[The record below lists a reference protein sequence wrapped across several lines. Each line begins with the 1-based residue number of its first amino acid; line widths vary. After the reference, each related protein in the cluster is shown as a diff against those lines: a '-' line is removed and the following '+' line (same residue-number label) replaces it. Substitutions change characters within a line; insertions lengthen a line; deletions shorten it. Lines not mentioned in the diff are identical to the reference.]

1 MMVMMIRRRRGDDEH
16 DLQIQEILLL
26 LATIETTMEKEASR
40 GFLIVSPSVK
50 QEKSVCTVCDC
61 ILALFIN
68 KLAHKT
74 CTRPIAREDQRL
86 CVALHVK
93 TERTCTPAVQRPHTA
108 GET

>member
-1 MMVMMIRRRRGDDEH
+1 
-16 DLQIQEILLL
+16 
-26 LATIETTMEKEASR
+26 MEKEASR

-74 CTRPIAREDQRL
+74 CTRLIAREDQRL